1 VERGS
6 ESLVVYARYNENFV
20 LVVTSGCCIRWDS
33 TGYQG
38 RSPWLVSKA
47 RAELGSADSRGRLSP
62 HKSFNFLPYKLKR
75 ASIRSCG
82 NEAVCIS
89 ESYGVT
95 SRP

>member
-1 VERGS
+1 MGRGS
-6 ESLVVYARYNENFV
+6 ESLVDYARYNENFV
-20 LVVTSGCCIRWDS
+20 LVVTSSCCIRWDS
-33 TGYQG
+33 MGYQG
-38 RSPWLVSKA
+38 PSPWLVS
-47 RAELGSADSRGRLSP
+47 RAGADLGFADTRGRLSP
-62 HKSFNFLPYKLKR
+62 HKSFNFLPYKLKT